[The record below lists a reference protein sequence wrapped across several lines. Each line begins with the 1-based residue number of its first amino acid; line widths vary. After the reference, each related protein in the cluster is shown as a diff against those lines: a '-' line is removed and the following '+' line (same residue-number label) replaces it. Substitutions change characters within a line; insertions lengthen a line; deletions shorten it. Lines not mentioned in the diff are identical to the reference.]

1 MARKSPEKTTSEQSE
16 NLRQKKEEQ
25 KVNAPKVEP
34 NQRSSNRKSN
44 GSDGSAGT
52 ARGSNH

>member
-1 MARKSPEKTTSEQSE
+1 MARKSPERTTTEQSE

-25 KVNAPKVEP
+25 KLNAPKVEP

-44 GSDGSAGT
+44 GSDGSPGT

>member
-1 MARKSPEKTTSEQSE
+1 MARKSPERTNTEQSE

-25 KVNAPKVEP
+25 KMNAPKVEP
-34 NQRSSNRKSN
+34 NQRASNRKNN
-44 GSDGSAGT
+44 GSDGSPGI